1 MIADPSDEGPLS
13 APALQRALRR
23 WRTLN
28 RVKQAHAAELLG
40 VAQSTISRWESGRQC
55 FEPAE
60 ARKVQALVGARFS
73 SAADAV
79 LARLIRESGRP
90 IHLVC
95 DTSHRLLACSH
106 ARAATFGVPESDLI
120 GRSLWRYSTPEL
132 MAQEAALGSLGWHDV
147 QAPAPVSF
155 ETGNNGS
162 AQVPIRSSRCRWT
175 RMALSDGMPVRL
187 VETLT
192 VHG

>member
-1 MIADPSDEGPLS
+1 MIADRNDEGPLA

-28 RVKQAHAAELLG
+28 RIKQAHAAELLG

-55 FEPAE
+55 FEPSE
-60 ARKVQALVGARFS
+60 ARKVQALVGTRFS

-95 DTSHRLLACSH
+95 DTSHRLLACSRV
-106 ARAATFGVPESDLI
+106 RAAGFGVPDADLI

-132 MAQEAALGSLGWHDV
+132 IAEEAHLASCGWYDSA
-147 QAPAPVSF
+147 APAPVEF
-155 ETGNNGS
+155 ETGDNGVCH
-162 AQVPIRSSRCRWT
+162 VPIRPGRCRWT
-175 RMALSDGMPVRL
+175 RMALSDGMPARL
-187 VETLT
+187 VETLS
-192 VHG
+192 